1 MSVVYWYADSQRL
14 IGRRFS
20 DASVQHDMKMWPFKV
35 IADPNNG
42 RPIIVG
48 TYKYEEKNFLPEEI
62 SSMVLIKLKE
72 IVEAYCG
79 SKIKDAVIS
88 VPARFN
94 HS

>member
-1 MSVVYWYADSQRL
+1 M
-14 IGRRFS
+14 
-20 DASVQHDMKMWPFKV
+20 

-42 RPIIVG
+42 RPIIVV

-62 SSMVLIKLKE
+62 SSMVLTKLKE
-72 IVEAYCG
+72 IAEAYCG